1 MRAAD
6 VMTREV
12 KTVTPDTAVSAIV
25 QTLIQHHISAVPV
38 IDADGRM
45 VGVVSEADLLHRP
58 EAGTEE
64 RRPWWLDLFADPD
77 ARAEAFLKA
86 HGRTAAEVMSRDV
99 EIVQEDTPLDVVA
112 KLFDE
117 RRIKRLPVIR
127 GDRLVGIVS
136 RSDLIRTLAEAKQR
150 KPAPRAD
157 DLAIK
162 DRFER
167 TVRAAG
173 FASVGAVTLV
183 VEDGRV
189 QLWGVA
195 ETAKERA
202 ALELAA
208 AEIPGVEDVE
218 NHLAVR
224 EAFASSL

>member
-1 MRAAD
+1 MLFR
-6 VMTREV
+6 
-12 KTVTPDTAVSAIV
+12 S
-25 QTLIQHHISAVPV
+25 
-38 IDADGRM
+38 
-45 VGVVSEADLLHRP
+45 

-99 EIVQEDTPLDVVA
+99 EVVQEDTPLDVVA

>member
-6 VMTREV
+6 VMTRDV
-12 KTVTPDTAVSAIV
+12 KTVAPETTVSEIV
-25 QTLIQHHISAVPV
+25 QTLIKHHISALPV
-38 IDADGRM
+38 IDGEGRL

-86 HGRTAAEVMSRDV
+86 HGRTAAEVMSRDIEV
-99 EIVQEDTPLDVVA
+99 VQEDTPLDVVA

-127 GDRLVGIVS
+127 DSRVVGIVS
-136 RSDLIRTLAEAKQR
+136 RSDLIRTLAEPR
-150 KPAPRAD
+150 TETPAPKPD

-189 QLWGVA
+189 ELWGVA
-195 ETAKERA
+195 ETRKERE

-208 AEIPGVEDVE
+208 AEIPGVESVE